1 MICLKIAG
9 IGGKKAI
16 IVAARRMDPVVY
28 DLDTE
33 EELLTLTSNIP
44 SSSFYCISTYAHF
57 IYCCDANKNVF
68 TFDMKNKNNFLYRTD
83 SRKYTELVE
92 ISSITYFNI
101 FFFFFK
107 SVPSAAV
114 SCYHDGNRFLIL
126 GCIDGVIRILDL
138 TEAPPISLIDL
149 PGQHVKT
156 ITCMKVSGN
165 KVG

>member
-44 SSSFYCISTYAHF
+44 SSSFYCISTYANF

-68 TFDMKNKNNFLYRTD
+68 SFDTSNKKNVLYQTD
-83 SRKYTELVE
+83 HRKCAE
-92 ISSITYFNI
+92 IGAT
-101 FFFFFK
+101 
-107 SVPSAAV
+107 
-114 SCYHDGNRFLIL
+114 
-126 GCIDGVIRILDL
+126 
-138 TEAPPISLIDL
+138 
-149 PGQHVKT
+149 
-156 ITCMKVSGN
+156 
-165 KVG
+165 

>member
-44 SSSFYCISTYAHF
+44 SSSFYCISTYTHF

-101 FFFFFK
+101 CFFFQISSFCC
-107 SVPSAAV
+107 SELLS
-114 SCYHDGNRFLIL
+114 RWQ
-126 GCIDGVIRILDL
+126 
-138 TEAPPISLIDL
+138 PISHLRL
-149 PGQHVKT
+149 H
-156 ITCMKVSGN
+156 
-165 KVG
+165 